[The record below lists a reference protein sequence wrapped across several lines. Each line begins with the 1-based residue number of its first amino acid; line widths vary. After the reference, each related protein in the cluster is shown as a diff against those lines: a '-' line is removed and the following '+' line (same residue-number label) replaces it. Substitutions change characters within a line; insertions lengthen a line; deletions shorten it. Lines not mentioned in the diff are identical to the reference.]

1 MDKHELIGLLKS
13 YKYIMTEV
21 RELNKKINEFVNLK
35 DYCTVK
41 AAALSKVPRSNT
53 NEIHSTVEDLVIRYD
68 EQVQEYADKINK
80 LLDNKALVESMLGK
94 LEPIEKQVIELRYIT
109 NPEHRVSDI
118 WTWVSIQA
126 NYSRDGALD
135 VHSRAIKK
143 MCEYTKKGLAIIG

>member
-1 MDKHELIGLLKS
+1 MDKQQLISLLKS

-41 AAALSKVPRSNT
+41 AAALSDMPRSNT
-53 NEIHSTVEDLVIRYD
+53 NEIHSTIEDLVIRYD
-68 EQVQEYADKINK
+68 DQVQEYANQINE
-80 LLDNKALVESMLGK
+80 LLDNKALVERLLSK
-94 LEPIEKQVIELRYIT
+94 LEPTEKRVIELRYIT
-109 NPEHRVSDI
+109 NPDKYVSDI

-143 MCEYTKKGLAIIG
+143 MCE